1 MPRAQH
7 ALQGQQLL
15 PCPAPE
21 RLHPPGSHFPT
32 PCPWLCKPLYIRA
45 LNSPS
50 MFAGSLRMSGNGW
63 FDGHCMR
70 HEGQPLAPCL
80 HAREVAAEPCQKQLV
95 LLFSRWRRA
104 PSLALSIRGMEPS
117 PYSTLGRAPSLAL
130 SSTVAKSPI
139 ACTVFHCLERPHR
152 LQSLPLS
159 RQALLLAF
167 SFESPSACCCL
178 LPSEILMRLC
188 PTAP

>member
-1 MPRAQH
+1 MVIACVMRANPSH
-7 ALQGQQLL
+7 LVYT
-15 PCPAPE
+15 PE
-21 RLHPPGSHFPT
+21 RTLPSHA
-32 PCPWLCKPLYIRA
+32 K
-45 LNSPS
+45 
-50 MFAGSLRMSGNGW
+50 
-63 FDGHCMR
+63 
-70 HEGQPLAPCL
+70 
-80 HAREVAAEPCQKQLV
+80 KQLV

-130 SSTVAKSPI
+130 SSTIAKSPI
-139 ACTVFHCLERPHR
+139 AYTVFHCLERPHR